1 MRRGATPIRSS
12 NTIKIMRTHTT
23 KITVRYFETDAMGV
37 AHHANYAV
45 WLEQARTEYMAA
57 AGLPYREVEAR
68 GLYIMLSKL
77 EVNYRRAARYD
88 NKVLVET
95 RAVELKSRRARFE
108 YRLTLEGQGLDKEIV
123 VALCAT
129 EHFCTDHNL
138 KIVSFP
144 PDVLELFGI
153 KDGQSGV

>member
-1 MRRGATPIRSS
+1 MQI
-12 NTIKIMRTHTT
+12 HTT
-23 KITVRYFETDAMGV
+23 KIQVRYFETDAMGV
-37 AHHANYAV
+37 VHHANYAV

-57 AGLPYREVEAR
+57 AGLPYRAVEAR

-88 NKVLVET
+88 DTVLVET
-95 RAVELKSRRARFE
+95 RAAELKSRRARFE
-108 YRLTLEGQGLDKEIV
+108 YRLTLEDDTL

-129 EHFCTDHNL
+129 EHFCTDHTL

-144 PDVLELFGI
+144 PDVLEIFR
-153 KDGQSGV
+153 

>member
-1 MRRGATPIRSS
+1 M
-12 NTIKIMRTHTT
+12 KTHIT
-23 KITVRYFETDAMGV
+23 KIQVRYFETDAMGV
-37 AHHANYAV
+37 VHHANYAV

-77 EVNYRRAARYD
+77 EVNYRNAARYD
-88 NKVLVET
+88 NTVLVET
-95 RAVELKSRRARFE
+95 RVTELKSRRARFE
-108 YRLTLEGQGLDKEIV
+108 YRLTLEDEIL

-129 EHFCTDHNL
+129 EHFCTDHAL

-144 PDVLELFGI
+144 PEVLELFR
-153 KDGQSGV
+153 

>member
-1 MRRGATPIRSS
+1 MG
-12 NTIKIMRTHTT
+12 NTTKIMQTHTT

-77 EVNYRRAARYD
+77 EVNYKRAAHYD
-88 NKVLVET
+88 DTVRVET
-95 RAVELKSRRARFE
+95 RATELRSRRARFE
-108 YRLTLEGQGLDKEIV
+108 YRLTLERVTLVGESAEKEIV

-129 EHFCTDHNL
+129 EHFCTDHSL

-144 PDVLELFGI
+144 PDVLELFG
-153 KDGQSGV
+153 

>member
-1 MRRGATPIRSS
+1 MQ
-12 NTIKIMRTHTT
+12 THTT

-68 GLYIMLSKL
+68 GLFIMLSKL

-88 NKVLVET
+88 DTVLIET
-95 RAVELKSRRARFE
+95 RATELKSRRARFE
-108 YRLTLEGQGLDKEIV
+108 YRLTLEGGAL

-129 EHFCTDHNL
+129 EHFCTDRSL

-144 PDVLELFGI
+144 LDVLKLFG
-153 KDGQSGV
+153 